1 MKKSL
6 IWAILLISLSYSFIS
21 ATAEYNEEF
30 DIYIYSGSADEL
42 VYATFFP
49 FAIEG
54 TAEIWIDDAAVY
66 DTTDLTGIPVMSED
80 MRNIES
86 WIEPGPI
93 SVLKKGTLVQVTGYL
108 GSMVEIQTQE
118 MTNGYISLYDLRFH
132 NDNCSYRELMCDTW
146 LVSSPEANS
155 IGDEAVGRTY
165 LPAGTVVRIV
175 GTYYRNYMYLAELP
189 GDEGAVG
196 YVQEKICDVV
206 NGEDD
211 HPDSY
216 TLQVVSNHKAPLYDE
231 NGELLDMIPSGETI
245 SAYLDNDITADIL
258 KVVYWYDD
266 WYDDAY
272 YVGYVNSTDVTFFIL
287 P

>member
-86 WIEPGPI
+86 WIEPEPV
-93 SVLKKGTLVQVTGYL
+93 SVLKKGTLVQVTGYI
-108 GSMVEIQTQE
+108 GGMVKIQTPE
-118 MTNGYISLYDLRFH
+118 ITNGYISLYDLRFH
-132 NDNCSYRELMCDTW
+132 NDNCGYREIISDTW
-146 LVSSPEANS
+146 LLMSSEANS
-155 IGDEAVGRTY
+155 IGDKKAGR
-165 LPAGTVVRIV
+165 LFLKAGTVVRIV
-175 GTYYRNYMYLAELP
+175 GVFREYMYLAQLCN
-189 GDEGAVG
+189 DESVIG
-196 YVQEKICDVV
+196 YVQSEMCVSENIEPDY
-206 NGEDD
+206 
-211 HPDSY
+211 PDSH
-216 TLQVVSNHKAPLYDE
+216 TVQVISDHKAPLYDE
-231 NGELLDMIPSGETI
+231 NGQVIDMIPSGE
-245 SAYLDNDITADIL
+245 YLSVPIDDIDKDVFKTE
-258 KVVYWYDD
+258 YWYDD
-266 WYDDAY
+266 FYDDAFFE
-272 YVGYVNSTDVTFFIL
+272 GYINSDDVSFFL
-287 P
+287 MP